1 MKALY
6 ELKNVEQYYDD
17 KKVLDIKEL
26 TIDKGGIIGFF
37 GPNGSENLHFFIF
50 WRLNLSS
57 YTVRYRFVA
66 QVVQK
71 LVWR

>member
-26 TIDKGGIIGFF
+26 TIDKGGIIGFLD
-37 GPNGSENLHFFIF
+37 PMVVENLHFFIF
-50 WRLNLSS
+50 WYLYLSS
-57 YTVRYRFVA
+57 HTVRYRFVA

-71 LVWR
+71 LV